1 MKIGAN
7 GNRIKTGPG
16 KIDELVKSPKFRHA
30 PAFAGAG
37 SAKAGIQNYL
47 KTLDSRLRGNDAKG
61 RFKTFNEAI
70 KIDEDIKPARQQRMR
85 RYRREKV
92 MSTPMLCY
100 LRRIY
105 FVSPI
110 DES

>member
-1 MKIGAN
+1 MQKLKPEFAICIN
-7 GNRIKTGPG
+7 TDDSDLLTPRMLREFVIYRNRIKTGPG
-16 KIDELVKSPKFRHA
+16 KI
-30 PAFAGAG
+30 G
-37 SAKAGIQNYL
+37 
-47 KTLDSRLRGNDAKG
+47 
-61 RFKTFNEAI
+61 
-70 KIDEDIKPARQQRMR
+70 EDIKPARQQRMR